1 MAFQVSKFSQLT
13 NDRGFITSYTET
25 DPVFNASPAASIT
38 ASHITTWNNKSDF
51 TGNYNDLTN
60 KPTIHKVFVQTTTPT
75 ATSVGDI
82 WFIP

>member
-1 MAFQVSKFSQLT
+1 MPP
-13 NDRGFITSYTET
+13 SYTET
-25 DPVFNASPAASIT
+25 DPVFNASPAAGIT
-38 ASHITTWNNKSDF
+38 ASNITTWNNKSDF

-60 KPTIHKVFVQTTTPT
+60 KPTVSKVFVQTNTPT